1 MKFVLTFTQ
10 EDAQRTVGRLKV
22 NSDSRARKLVRILA
36 IVASS
41 ALPILS
47 IVALYYIRSQIARL
61 GTIVAF
67 SVLCS
72 IILAAMSDSSNL
84 EIIATTAA

>member
-1 MKFVLTFTQ
+1 MQQDTL
-10 EDAQRTVGRLKV
+10 RTVGRLKV
-22 NSDSRARKLVRILA
+22 NSDDRARKLVRVLA

-47 IVALYYIRSQIARL
+47 IVVLYFIQNEGARL

-67 SVLCS
+67 SMLCS
-72 IILAAMSDSSNL
+72 IILVAISDASNR